1 MNDISQ
7 NYYVNNKKKLMKEF
21 HDLLITAE
29 KVGQKHFDDEILK
42 IFVEKTLHEFDLIL
56 PELPY
61 VGGKESPYTNL
72 MLQSA
77 QTLAFYKA
85 CKSLGIDVRQCA
97 EMMYEVGEV
106 HIDSMSQIKKRLAKR
121 MAFSRSFKQNWKK
134 WAIESQKQEHPENWV
149 GEFAEGDGTT
159 FDWGLNFSECG
170 CLKLLRK
177 YDAEEIAPYACL
189 GDFVRMRGLGIGFKR
204 TQTLALGYSGC
215 DFRFV
220 KEYQTPKGWP
230 PESLEEFKGKKADMS
245 RQTAPDISK

>member
-85 CKSLGIDVRQCA
+85 CKSLGIDVSYWRRRPRPSFRTP
-97 EMMYEVGEV
+97 
-106 HIDSMSQIKKRLAKR
+106 SMRAVLSSCVSTI
-121 MAFSRSFKQNWKK
+121 SFR
-134 WAIESQKQEHPENWV
+134 I
-149 GEFAEGDGTT
+149 
-159 FDWGLNFSECG
+159 
-170 CLKLLRK
+170 
-177 YDAEEIAPYACL
+177 
-189 GDFVRMRGLGIGFKR
+189 
-204 TQTLALGYSGC
+204 
-215 DFRFV
+215 
-220 KEYQTPKGWP
+220 
-230 PESLEEFKGKKADMS
+230 
-245 RQTAPDISK
+245 ISCKSVSK